1 MEQQSWMRVHL
12 LTTWFT
18 EYIKPIV
25 ETYCSDKNIPFK
37 IVLTMYL
44 LTQGSKELY
53 NEIHVFMSANTT
65 SILQSFQ
72 LSSLIT

>member
-1 MEQQSWMRVHL
+1 MLYKWNNKAGIRVHL

-37 IVLTMYL
+37 IVLTMHL
-44 LTQGSKELY
+44 LTQEL
-53 NEIHVFMSANTT
+53 
-65 SILQSFQ
+65 
-72 LSSLIT
+72 